1 MPVITVSRQTG
12 SGGATIGRRLAEQLG
27 TDYLNTQIIREVA
40 HRLGISETTA
50 AASSERAEAF
60 TERLARVLW
69 LSEPALAAGARP
81 ADGVPFESTTQAI
94 VAVTRQLVREVAGT
108 GNVVIFGHGAQF
120 ILAEHPG
127 VLHVRF
133 IAPFPMRVE
142 RVMGRKALGRA
153 AAERWVREEDQ
164 RRKDHIRQFYQADWG
179 APEPFHLILNTTL
192 LREET
197 CIRLVM
203 DAVDE
208 INRPP
213 QEAG

>member
-27 TDYLNTQIIREVA
+27 ADYLNAQIIREVA
-40 HRLGISETTA
+40 QRLGISEATA

-69 LSEPALAAGARP
+69 LSEPALASVGRL

-94 VAVTRQLVREVAGT
+94 VEVTRHLVREVAGT
-108 GNVVIFGHGAQF
+108 GNAVIFGHGAQF
-120 ILAEHPG
+120 ILSEHPG

-133 IAPFPMRVE
+133 VAPFPMRVE
-142 RVMGRKALGRA
+142 RVMRRKAIGRA

-179 APEPFHLILNTTL
+179 APEPSHMILNTTL
-192 LREET
+192 LSEET
-197 CIRLVM
+197 CIRLIM
-203 DAVDE
+203 AAVDE
-208 INRPP
+208 INRPSTMM
-213 QEAG
+213 